1 MKLLIF
7 VLSTLFVSYNLA
19 GIGGL
24 ILSLIPLA
32 SILSFIVSRTNAQSG
47 CNEHSFQKV
56 RSSVWDDSQIDR
68 IPFSS
73 PDGSGS
79 QFEKWDGQPW
89 TGQ

>member
-7 VLSTLFVSYNLA
+7 VLSTLFVSYKLA

-32 SILSFIVSRTNAQSG
+32 LILSFTVSRRNAQSG
-47 CNEHSFQKV
+47 CNVHSSQQD

-68 IPFSS
+68 IPFTS

>member
-24 ILSLIPLA
+24 ILSFIPLA
-32 SILSFIVSRTNAQSG
+32 LILSFIVSRKNTQS
-47 CNEHSFQKV
+47 CYNEPSSQV
-56 RSSVWDDSQIDR
+56 RSSVWDDSQIDS

>member
-7 VLSTLFVSYNLA
+7 VLLTLFVSYNLA

-32 SILSFIVSRTNAQSG
+32 LILSFIVSRKNAQAG
-47 CNEHSFQKV
+47 YREHSPQKV
-56 RSSVWDDSQIDR
+56 RSSIWDDNQIDS

-89 TGQ
+89 LGQ